1 MKEVVLILQKD
12 KRASLFLFPVDYVAL
27 NLQDYPQIV
36 KVPMDLSTVK
46 KRISTYTKIESF
58 IDDILLIWTNCKLYN
73 VEDSVLTFSYYYLG
87 YLRRRGIFGKR
98 V

>member
-27 NLQDYPQIV
+27 NLQDYPEIE

-73 VEDSVLTFSYYYLG
+73 VEDSVL
-87 YLRRRGIFGKR
+87 IFR
-98 V
+98 FII